1 MATIEWYYGEANQQR
16 GPVSS
21 EQLHELARSG
31 RITPETLLWNERM
44 TDWRPAGQVEEVAQ
58 LLNGQGAEIA
68 PATVATPDA
77 APRVTAGAVPVQP
90 VGALPPQGVLGYQA
104 PGQEPLICSDQAV
117 TLLRQTKP
125 WVQFIGVLFY
135 IFAGLT
141 LIGAFGMLVA
151 AGFGRGTGASD
162 AWFFLIF
169 VAVYFL
175 LAVMNVAMGLYL
187 WRYGS
192 GINRLVLYRRSMD
205 LESALAAQ
213 KAFWRLVGIASIT
226 FIAIYLLIAA
236 VAMAG
241 LLR

>member
-16 GPVSS
+16 GPVST
-21 EQLHELARSG
+21 EQLHELAQSG
-31 RITPETLLWNERM
+31 RITSDTLLWNERM
-44 TDWRPAGQVEEVAQ
+44 TDWRPAGQVGEVAQ

-68 PATVATPDA
+68 PATVATATTA
-77 APRVTAGAVPVQP
+77 APGAVPVQP
-90 VGALPPQGVLGYQA
+90 AGALPPQGVLGYQA

-151 AGFGRGTGASD
+151 AGFGRGTGGPD